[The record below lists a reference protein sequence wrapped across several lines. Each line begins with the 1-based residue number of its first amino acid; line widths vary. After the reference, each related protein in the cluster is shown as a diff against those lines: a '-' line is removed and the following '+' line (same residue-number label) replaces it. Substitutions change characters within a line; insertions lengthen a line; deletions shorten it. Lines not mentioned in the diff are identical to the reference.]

1 MNLFLPKLH
10 PLQTS
15 CLKAEGKSPTESGTM
30 PQTISYV
37 INNQNRINTVG
48 VIDMTFNDDFNFQQI
63 PCPGGT
69 LYTVLAGDTIY
80 SLAQQNNTTVQAI
93 LTANPGINP
102 NNLQLGQVLCLPIPR
117 PPLCPGGF
125 IYRIQSGDTFYGLAN
140 RYGLPVQEI
149 MAANPGVDPNNLQ
162 IGQEI
167 CIPGRP
173 ASPERPRVLPLVP
186 RSPGPAPNAG
196 GVLWLMQDGLGQVE
210 IVIAI
215 TGVPHPTPLG
225 ANRYT
230 AVFTWGR
237 SSYELPLLPVPGLPG
252 LWVGRHSQTFP
263 AEFFTGG
270 VDIYPG
276 PVLGGLLE
284 NSR

>member
-1 MNLFLPKLH
+1 
-10 PLQTS
+10 
-15 CLKAEGKSPTESGTM
+15 
-30 PQTISYV
+30 
-37 INNQNRINTVG
+37 
-48 VIDMTFNDDFNFQQI
+48 MTFNNNFNFQQI
-63 PCPGGT
+63 PCPGGI

-80 SLAQQNNTTVQAI
+80 SIAQQYNTTVQAI

-102 NNLQLGQVLCLPIPR
+102 NNLQIGQVLCLPVPE
-117 PPLCPGGF
+117 PPPCPGGF
-125 IYRIQSGDTFYGLAN
+125 FYQIQSGDTFYGLAN
-140 RYGLPVQEI
+140 RYGLTVQEI

-167 CIPGRP
+167 CIPRRP
-173 ASPERPRVLPLVP
+173 TTPERPRVLPLVP
-186 RSPGPAPNAG
+186 RSQGPAPNAG
-196 GVLWLMQDGLGQVE
+196 GVLWLMHDGLNQVE
-210 IVIAI
+210 IIITI
-215 TGVPHPTPLG
+215 TGVPSPTTLG

-237 SSYELPLLPVPGLPG
+237 SSYELPLLPIPGLSG
-252 LWVGRHSQTFP
+252 LWVGRLSQTFP
-263 AEFFTGG
+263 VEFLTGG